1 MTTPLPSSTWISS
14 MAYKRTPDGSTWLVF
29 FLRPYKNVG
38 GVKQEPRAIIYGGP
52 GSELPSWLPGLIKS
66 GRAKTAKG
74 NIDSPGAVYHRMVKE
89 KYPHQTV
96 KGQKMVNQLREMMK

>member
-1 MTTPLPSSTWISS
+1 
-14 MAYKRTPDGSTWLVF
+14 MAYKRTSDGAYLVF

-38 GVKQEPRAIIYGGP
+38 GVEQEPTAFIYGGP

-66 GRAKTAKG
+66 GRVKTQAG
-74 NIDSPGAVYHRMVKE
+74 NINSPGAVYHQLVKE

-96 KGQKMVNQLREMMK
+96 KGKEKVKQLREMMK